1 MSEYEYDKKK
11 HEDYYWFKCKKVY
24 YKPEHDKKYCD
35 YDYDYDYDHKKK
47 YDYDYDYDHEKK
59 YDYDYGYEYDK
70 KHHHKKYYFKCE
82 PYKKYYY

>member
-24 YKPEHDKKYCD
+24 YKPEHDKKYC
-35 YDYDYDYDHKKK
+35 
-47 YDYDYDYDHEKK
+47 DYDYDHEKK